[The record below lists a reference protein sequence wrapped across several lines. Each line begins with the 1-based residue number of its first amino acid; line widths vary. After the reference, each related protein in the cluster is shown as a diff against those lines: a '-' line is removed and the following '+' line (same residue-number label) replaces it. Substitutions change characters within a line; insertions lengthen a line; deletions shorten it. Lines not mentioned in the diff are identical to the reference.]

1 MINSTKL
8 SDCNLLQSQVATS
21 ASKTVSIFDV
31 MFRNAGVAQK
41 LEPTLVIDSDSS
53 ESQTVAEP
61 SDATT
66 VFGVTAEDAGVAQ
79 EPEPTDKPTFEPVLE
94 PTFELADGIESPAEV
109 ASPSGK
115 NSRYRFQS
123 GTVRTTESTYEN
135 EAGSPW
141 LKVVRKDGIDAL
153 TGEPIKTFFQWKMVN
168 GSWEKGAPSQKYPY
182 RLPEILRP
190 EVDTILIVEGEKA
203 TDSLRE
209 VLHAAGVTNT
219 AVTTS
224 PGGSP
229 SGKLWKKFVQQHP
242 VILGKRIRIFPDND
256 DPGRKYSREVAVA
269 FLEAKP
275 DADVRIVSLDGLPEG
290 GDFVDWYAN
299 FVADGKDESA
309 AVETLKAYCEH
320 PDFSEKAV
328 LDSAT
333 QPEPTMNV
341 EITEFDI
348 VSENTGIVVSSTGH
362 KVLDSFLQQ
371 IAPVKFAEDA
381 VAGAKLSHRDYYIG
395 SIFHLLDTARQHR
408 WDIGM
413 RNEIPHVF
421 TGKFWERVDRKV
433 VRHFVQDVGTL
444 QRIPG
449 AIIKDHLFVE
459 KLMKQFV
466 SEARFPVLSTDNTP
480 KINLRNG
487 TLHFTPEGAV
497 LKPFSKW
504 DGLTYQLPYDFDP
517 TAVAPLFRS
526 FLERVLPDAGS
537 QKLVFQYIG
546 YVFLRSWNLEK
557 VLFLYGGGAN
567 GKSVFL
573 NTIRALI
580 GVEQCCDFSL
590 EGITGSEYQRAALGN
605 HLLNVSTEISTRM
618 GAEIF
623 KKMAVREPLQARSPY
638 GKPFNVTEYAT
649 SIFAMNELPKEVEQ
663 TDGFFRRFL
672 IVPFNVQIPVGEQD
686 PCLTKKIIDSEMS
699 GVLNYVLDGMKSLI
713 DEGNFDIPATVLQA
727 VNDFRLGAD
736 SVLTY
741 IDESGLRSS
750 TKNWIPLQEM
760 YGSYKQQCLDEG
772 SRQVSMRTFTQR
784 LRNLG
789 FVVKKTGHLKQTV
802 VYAERADD

>member
-1 MINSTKL
+1 MI
-8 SDCNLLQSQVATS
+8 
-21 ASKTVSIFDV
+21 
-31 MFRNAGVAQK
+31 
-41 LEPTLVIDSDSS
+41 
-53 ESQTVAEP
+53 
-61 SDATT
+61 
-66 VFGVTAEDAGVAQ
+66 
-79 EPEPTDKPTFEPVLE
+79 
-94 PTFELADGIESPAEV
+94 
-109 ASPSGK
+109 
-115 NSRYRFQS
+115 
-123 GTVRTTESTYEN
+123 
-135 EAGSPW
+135 
-141 LKVVRKDGIDAL
+141 
-153 TGEPIKTFFQWKMVN
+153 
-168 GSWEKGAPSQKYPY
+168 
-182 RLPEILRP
+182 
-190 EVDTILIVEGEKA
+190 
-203 TDSLRE
+203 
-209 VLHAAGVTNT
+209 
-219 AVTTS
+219 
-224 PGGSP
+224 
-229 SGKLWKKFVQQHP
+229 
-242 VILGKRIRIFPDND
+242 
-256 DPGRKYSREVAVA
+256 
-269 FLEAKP
+269 
-275 DADVRIVSLDGLPEG
+275 
-290 GDFVDWYAN
+290 
-299 FVADGKDESA
+299 
-309 AVETLKAYCEH
+309 
-320 PDFSEKAV
+320 
-328 LDSAT
+328 
-333 QPEPTMNV
+333 
-341 EITEFDI
+341 
-348 VSENTGIVVSSTGH
+348 
-362 KVLDSFLQQ
+362 
-371 IAPVKFAEDA
+371 
-381 VAGAKLSHRDYYIG
+381 
-395 SIFHLLDTARQHR
+395 
-408 WDIGM
+408 
-413 RNEIPHVF
+413 
-421 TGKFWERVDRKV
+421 
-433 VRHFVQDVGTL
+433 
-444 QRIPG
+444 
-449 AIIKDHLFVE
+449 
-459 KLMKQFV
+459 
-466 SEARFPVLSTDNTP
+466 
-480 KINLRNG
+480 
-487 TLHFTPEGAV
+487 
-497 LKPFSKW
+497 
-504 DGLTYQLPYDFDP
+504 
-517 TAVAPLFRS
+517 
-526 FLERVLPDAGS
+526 
-537 QKLVFQYIG
+537 FQYIG